1 MEYSWNSMSP
11 KHSRWK
17 KMRQNWVICLFPFI
31 LNFRKE
37 QTVSTES
44 KVTISLVP
52 GLSETEEILGWRNVL

>member
-1 MEYSWNSMSP
+1 
-11 KHSRWK
+11 
-17 KMRQNWVICLFPFI
+17 MRQNWVICLFPFI

-52 GLSETEEILGWRNVL
+52 GLSETEETLLGWRNVL